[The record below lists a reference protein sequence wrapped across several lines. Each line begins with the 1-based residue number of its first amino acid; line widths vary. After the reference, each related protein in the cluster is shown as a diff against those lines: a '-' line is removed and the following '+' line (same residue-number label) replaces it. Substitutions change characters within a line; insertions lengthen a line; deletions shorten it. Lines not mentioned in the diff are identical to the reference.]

1 MLDGCIK
8 ETPPG
13 GGGVNPVA
21 TWGRALQTE
30 SSVSRKD
37 PCTGACLC
45 RQGWI
50 TEEGSQ
56 VEGRVMSGVGED
68 IRSRRKWV
76 AFALGPSRTLTFTL
90 CEMRVLEDFE
100 QRNGVICFTF

>member
-1 MLDGCIK
+1 MGK
-8 ETPPG
+8 SPPDREQRVQEG
-13 GGGVNPVA
+13 PMHRSLPVPA
-21 TWGRALQTE
+21 GM
-30 SSVSRKD
+30 
-37 PCTGACLC
+37 
-45 RQGWI
+45 I

-90 CEMRVLEDFE
+90 CEMRILEDFE